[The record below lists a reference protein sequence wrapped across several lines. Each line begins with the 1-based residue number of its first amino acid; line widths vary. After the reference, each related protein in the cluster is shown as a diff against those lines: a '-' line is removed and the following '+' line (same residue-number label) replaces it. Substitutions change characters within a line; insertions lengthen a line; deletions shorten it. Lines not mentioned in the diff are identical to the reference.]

1 MAGRQ
6 VCEVPRT
13 SIGGSPFC
21 LAVIYRGMDIQK
33 VCQNGGS
40 PVCFAVIPLL
50 FYAEYIAAEMRL
62 VQLFCCVFCGG
73 FLSSL

>member
-21 LAVIYRGMDIQK
+21 LAVIHRGMDTQK
-33 VCQNGGS
+33 VCQIGGS
-40 PVCFAVIPLL
+40 PIPDTE
-50 FYAEYIAAEMRL
+50 A
-62 VQLFCCVFCGG
+62 
-73 FLSSL
+73 

>member
-33 VCQNGGS
+33 VYQNGGS
-40 PVCFAVIPLL
+40 PVCFAVIPFLL
-50 FYAEYIAAEMRL
+50 L
-62 VQLFCCVFCGG
+62 C
-73 FLSSL
+73 

>member
-21 LAVIYRGMDIQK
+21 LAVIHRGMDTQK
-33 VCQNGGS
+33 VCQIGGS
-40 PVCFAVIPLL
+40 PIPLAVIFILL
-50 FYAEYIAAEMRL
+50 CL
-62 VQLFCCVFCGG
+62 G
-73 FLSSL
+73 